1 MDNKKMLKSLTDEE
15 INNLDDKQLFNIVF
29 GPILNLE
36 YPINKVPKDENN
48 KDKSIAIILGATV
61 KPIKRRLTKFY
72 ELFKSGYNPYKI
84 MLCGGKG
91 WKRAKTA
98 STELILHCYPE
109 LEDELL
115 KDCIKREKLKLN
127 DKQIQDAIS
136 SFTPEYKN
144 GILNKRIMQMTEA
157 ELMAWI
163 LNSCK
168 HNENEDYSR
177 INKKDVIL
185 ETQSEYTNENANNCI
200 GIIESRLKANKDLD
214 IDNMVVFNEWQ
225 YLSRAYLTIKKSMK
239 NKINQLKN
247 GNEED
252 KQIAEKL
259 EKIKLYAEPAEY
271 GKNVQV
277 SYNDIKEFRTMLKTE
292 VKKMRDY
299 DDVDD
304 IDISKFINAKKV
316 DKKCPTIEI
325 RKVEHENMD
334 REI

>member
-1 MDNKKMLKSLTDEE
+1 
-15 INNLDDKQLFNIVF
+15 
-29 GPILNLE
+29 
-36 YPINKVPKDENN
+36 
-48 KDKSIAIILGATV
+48 
-61 KPIKRRLTKFY
+61 
-72 ELFKSGYNPYKI
+72 
-84 MLCGGKG
+84 
-91 WKRAKTA
+91 
-98 STELILHCYPE
+98 
-109 LEDELL
+109 
-115 KDCIKREKLKLN
+115 
-127 DKQIQDAIS
+127 
-136 SFTPEYKN
+136 
-144 GILNKRIMQMTEA
+144 
-157 ELMAWI
+157 
-163 LNSCK
+163 
-168 HNENEDYSR
+168 
-177 INKKDVIL
+177 
-185 ETQSEYTNENANNCI
+185 
-200 GIIESRLKANKDLD
+200 
-214 IDNMVVFNEWQ
+214 MVVFNEWQ

-325 RKVEHENMD
+325 RKVEHENRE